1 MALLLLSLADMP
13 IQHPRRIAAAVVVA
27 VATSIGVASAQ
38 ENFLNSLS
46 PSAVDDLIASSS
58 ADTPAPLMVAN
69 RAIVTFRS
77 TVIGRS
83 AADRAAAAREVILT
97 LANGGGRLVVSSR
110 RLSTGAVISVG
121 SRDVFAI
128 LPKDADQLR
137 GETVDGVANE
147 AVQRLQRS
155 LDEIVE
161 ARQPWVMVWSAV
173 QAGLG
178 TVVFTFVLVLLMRT
192 HRRANLAVQRS
203 TERGVTGISG
213 TGEFARSSGLLHYVR
228 RTLTALL
235 TLTAL
240 ALAYPWLTFVL
251 NRFPYTRAW
260 GEALRGFLLS
270 RLTGLGDRIAGSI
283 PDLFSVL
290 LILIVTRFL
299 IRIVQIVFAAVE
311 EGRLQ
316 VLWIYPETAGPTRK
330 LLIAMLWLFALVSAY
345 PYLPG
350 AETDAFKGVSVFVG
364 LMISLGSSG
373 LINQVMSGLT
383 LTYSRALRRGDYVR
397 VGDVEGTVTY
407 MGTLSTKIETPR
419 REEVTIPNSVL
430 VGQEVTNFTRNAA
443 LGVYIA
449 TELTIG
455 YDAPWRKVEAL
466 LLKAAGATA
475 GVRSDPPPFVLQKS
489 LEDFYVRYA
498 LMVCLDDASKRGRI
512 LDDLHANI
520 QDAFNAEGVQI
531 MSPNYE
537 ADPGEKKIVPKEQ
550 WYS

>member
-1 MALLLLSLADMP
+1 MALLLLLPGDMP
-13 IQHPRRIAAAVVVA
+13 LHHPRRIAAILVC
-27 VATSIGVASAQ
+27 VATVSGVASAQ
-38 ENFLNSLS
+38 ENVLRSLS
-46 PSAVDDLIASSS
+46 PAAVEDLLASST
-58 ADTPAPLMVAN
+58 ADAPAPLMVAN
-69 RAIVTFRS
+69 RAVVTFRS

-83 AADRAAAAREVILT
+83 AADRAAAAREVIMG
-97 LANGGGRLVVSSR
+97 LARDGARLEVTSR
-110 RLSTGAVISVG
+110 PLSTAAVISVG
-121 SRDVFAI
+121 GHDVFAI
-128 LPKDADQLR
+128 LPKDVDELR
-137 GETVDGVANE
+137 GETVEGLTSQTVE
-147 AVQRLQRS
+147 RLQRS
-155 LDEIVE
+155 LDETIE
-161 ARQPWVMVWSAV
+161 ARQPWVMIWAAV
-173 QAGLG
+173 QAALG
-178 TVVFTFVLVLLMRT
+178 TLVFTLVVILLIRT

-203 TERGVTGISG
+203 ADRGLTGVSG
-213 TGEFARSSGLLHYVR
+213 SREFARSSGLLHYVR
-228 RTLTALL
+228 RSLTALL
-235 TLTAL
+235 TLTAI

-260 GEALRGFLLS
+260 GEALRGFLLA
-270 RLTGLGDRIAGSI
+270 RLSSLGDRIAGAI

-290 LILIVTRFL
+290 LILIVTRLL
-299 IRIVQIVFAAVE
+299 IRIVQIVFAAIE

-316 VLWIYPETAGPTRK
+316 VLWIYPETAAPTRK
-330 LLIAMLWLFALVSAY
+330 LLIALLWMFALVSAY

-350 AETDAFKGVSVFVG
+350 AETEAFKGVSVFVG

-373 LINQVMSGLT
+373 LINQIMSGLT
-383 LTYSRALRRGDYVR
+383 LTYSRALRRGDFVR

-430 VGQEVTNFTRNAA
+430 VGQEVTNFTRNSEK
-443 LGVYIA
+443 GVFMT

-455 YDAPWRKVEAL
+455 YDAPWRKVESL
-466 LLKAAGATA
+466 LLKAAAATT
-475 GVRSDPPPFVLQKS
+475 GVRTEPAPFVLQKS

-498 LMVCLDDASKRGRI
+498 LMVSLADPSKRAPT

-537 ADPGEKKIVPKEQ
+537 ADPGEKKIVPKDQ

>member
-1 MALLLLSLADMP
+1 MALLLLSRGDMP
-13 IQHPRRIAAAVVVA
+13 LHHPWRIAAIVVC
-27 VATSIGVASAQ
+27 VATAIGVASAQ
-38 ENFLNSLS
+38 ENVLRSLS
-46 PSAVDDLIASSS
+46 PAAVEDLLASSS
-58 ADTPAPLMVAN
+58 ADTPAPLLVAN
-69 RAIVTFRS
+69 RAVVTFRS

-83 AADRAAAAREVILT
+83 AADRAAAAREVIMG
-97 LANGGGRLVVSSR
+97 LAENAARLEVTSR
-110 RLSTGAVISVG
+110 PLSTAAVISVG
-121 SRDVFAI
+121 GRDVFAI
-128 LPKDADQLR
+128 LPKDVDELR
-137 GETVDGVANE
+137 GETVEGLTSQTVE
-147 AVQRLQRS
+147 RLQRS

-161 ARQPWVMVWSAV
+161 GRQPWVMVWAAV
-173 QAGLG
+173 QAALG
-178 TVVFTFVLVLLMRT
+178 TLVFTLVVILLMRT

-203 TERGVTGISG
+203 TERGLRGVSG
-213 TGEFARSSGLLHYVR
+213 ADEFVRSSGLLHYVR
-228 RTLTALL
+228 RSLTALL
-235 TLTAL
+235 TLTAI

-260 GEALRGFLLS
+260 GEALRGFLIA
-270 RLTGLGDRIAGSI
+270 RLTSLGDRIAGAI

-290 LILIVTRFL
+290 LILIVTRLL

-316 VLWIYPETAGPTRK
+316 VLWIHPETAVPTRK
-330 LLIAMLWLFALVSAY
+330 LLIAMLWMFALVSAY

-364 LMISLGSSG
+364 LMMSLGSSG
-373 LINQVMSGLT
+373 LINQIMSGLT
-383 LTYSRALRRGDYVR
+383 LTYSRALRRGDFVR

-430 VGQEVTNFTRNAA
+430 VGQEVTNFTRNAEK
-443 LGVYIA
+443 GVFVT

-455 YDAPWRKVEAL
+455 YDAPWRKVESL
-466 LLKAAGATA
+466 LLKAAAATT
-475 GVRSDPPPFVLQKS
+475 GVRTDPPPFVLQKS

-498 LMVCLDDASKRGRI
+498 LMVSLADPSKRAPT

-537 ADPGEKKIVPKEQ
+537 ADPGEKKIVPKDQ